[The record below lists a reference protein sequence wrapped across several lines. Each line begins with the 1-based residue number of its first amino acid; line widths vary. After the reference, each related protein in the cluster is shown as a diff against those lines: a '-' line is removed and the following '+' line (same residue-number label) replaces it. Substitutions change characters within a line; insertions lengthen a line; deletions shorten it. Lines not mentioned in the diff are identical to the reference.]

1 MQNLTTEQVHQMM
14 LSAIDEIAEA
24 AHQFPWEDK
33 NHYANWLAQSFFYV
47 QWTTRQLALASARS
61 KPMTEDS
68 LHWRFLEEAKEEKK
82 HELLALK
89 DLENLGFFPDDFTEL
104 PHTSFFYQTLS
115 YLIENEHPIAIL
127 GYSLTL
133 EGFAATRLVEIYPR
147 IKQTYGPNTSSF
159 LRLHCELDAD
169 HFANA
174 LPYLKSC
181 PAEHLP
187 LVAKAIAQCRAIYVG
202 ILKDI
207 QADQARR
214 SGLQKSQ
221 TEMSI

>member
-1 MQNLTTEQVHQMM
+1 MKNLTTQQVHQQM

-33 NHYANWLAQSFFYV
+33 AHYANWLAQSFFYV
-47 QWTTRQLALASARS
+47 QWTTRQLALASART
-61 KPMTEDS
+61 KPMDEDS

-89 DLENLGFFPDDFTEL
+89 DLENLGYFPEDFTEL
-104 PHTSFFYQTLS
+104 AHTSFFYQTLS
-115 YLIENEHPIAIL
+115 YLIENEHPMAIL

-147 IKQTYGPNTSSF
+147 IKQHYGPSTSSF

-174 LPYLKSC
+174 LPYLEAC

-187 LVAKAIAQCRAIYVG
+187 LVSKAITQCAAIYTG

-207 QADQARR
+207 QLDQVKRTN
-214 SGLQKSQ
+214 LKSNR
-221 TEMSI
+221 EMSI